1 MFVTFVEAKKAV
13 DPATV
18 HATVSRPPDFPTLS
32 DATYQST
39 SKSLGAA
46 GRLYGYGVPLSD
58 PEPDALIPGARIYA
72 CVTWN
77 GTTYGT
83 GSLVHTC
90 EAYNWFNKQSPTGV
104 VPFLGGL
111 QGTAGTSV
119 VYIVPLTM
127 GA

>member
-1 MFVTFVEAKKAV
+1 MYVTFVEAKKAV

-18 HATVSRPPDFPTLS
+18 HATVSRPLDFPTLS

-46 GRLYGYGVPLSD
+46 GRLYGYGVPMSD
-58 PEPDALIPGARIYA
+58 PEPDALIPGATIYA

-77 GTTYGT
+77 GTAYGT

-90 EAYNWFNKQSPTGV
+90 EAYRWFQNQSPTNVTAYGAG
-104 VPFLGGL
+104 F
-111 QGTAGTSV
+111 QGTVGANTIFMLPLV
-119 VYIVPLTM
+119 V

>member
-18 HATVSRPPDFPTLS
+18 HATVSRPPDFLTLS
-32 DATYQST
+32 DATLQSQ

-46 GRLYGYGVPLSD
+46 GRLYGYGVPMSD
-58 PEPDALIPGARIYA
+58 SEPDGLTPGAMIYA

-77 GTTYGT
+77 GSAYGT

-90 EAYNWFNKQSPTGV
+90 EAYRWFQNQSPTGV
-104 VPFLGGL
+104 LPYGAGFKGMV
-111 QGTAGTSV
+111 GTSTIFMLPLV
-119 VYIVPLTM
+119 V

>member
-1 MFVTFVEAKKAV
+1 MYVTFVEAKKAV

-18 HATVSRPPDFPTLS
+18 HVTVSRPADFPTLS
-32 DATYQST
+32 DATAQSQ

-58 PEPDALIPGARIYA
+58 PEPDALIPGATVYA
-72 CVTWN
+72 CVTWS
-77 GTTYGT
+77 GSTYGT

-90 EAYNWFNKQSPTGV
+90 EAYRWFQNQSPTGV
-104 VPFLGGL
+104 VPYGAGL
-111 QGTAGTSV
+111 KGTVGANTIFMLPLV
-119 VYIVPLTM
+119 V

>member
-1 MFVTFVEAKKAV
+1 MYVTFVEAKKAV

-18 HATVSRPPDFPTLS
+18 HATVSRPADFPTLS

-58 PEPDALIPGARIYA
+58 PEPDGLTPGATIFA
-72 CVTWN
+72 CVTWS
-77 GTTYGT
+77 GTAYGT

-90 EAYNWFNKQSPTGV
+90 AAYRWFYDQVPTNVLPYGN
-104 VPFLGGL
+104 GL
-111 QGTAGTSV
+111 KGTVGTSTIFMLPLV
-119 VYIVPLTM
+119 V